1 MYQKAAFIKTFGCQ
15 MNEHDSEK
23 IMRILEEDDY
33 TVTEDI
39 DKADLILLN
48 TCSIREKA
56 EHKVYSSLGRL
67 KTLKKKNPK
76 LVIGVGGCV
85 AQQEGEKLLNRVP
98 HLDLVFGTHNIH
110 KLPELIAK
118 VDKTGKRITET
129 DMHDSIPSLDAFSL
143 PSEGQIKSYITIM
156 QGCDNYCS
164 YCIVPYVRGREISRK
179 SGEILEEI
187 RRLSNRGIKDITLL
201 GQNVNSYGKGYAK
214 EVTFPE
220 LLHAVNKTE
229 GIERI
234 RFTTSHPKDLSEEL
248 IYSFRDLNK
257 LCEHIHLPVQS
268 GSDSI
273 LRAMNR
279 KYTASYYVKKVKK
292 LRDICPEISITSDII
307 VGFPGETEK
316 DFEKTLELMEIVKF
330 DSVFSFKYSDR
341 AETRA
346 STLPGKIDDAVKSE
360 RLSTLQAYQKTF
372 TLEANK
378 KLVGK
383 DEGVLVEGPSKTD
396 PARLT
401 GRTRSNKV
409 VNFQG
414 SINLIGEIIPVRIRR
429 AFLHSLEGVTAFDTS

>member
-1 MYQKAAFIKTFGCQ
+1 MDQKAAFIKTFGCQ

-23 IMRILEEDDY
+23 IMRILEDVDY
-33 TVTEDI
+33 TVTENI
-39 DKADLILLN
+39 DNADLILIN

-76 LVIGVGGCV
+76 LIIGVGGCV
-85 AQQEGEKLLNRVP
+85 AQQEGEKLLHRVP
-98 HLDLVFGTHNIH
+98 HLDMVFGTHNIH

-118 VDKTGKRITET
+118 VDKTGKRVTET

-143 PSEGQIKSYITIM
+143 PSEGQIKSYVTIM

-187 RRLSNRGIKDITLL
+187 RRLSSRGTKDITLL
-201 GQNVNSYGKGYAK
+201 GQNVNSYGKGHAK

-220 LLHAVNKTE
+220 LLHAVNETD
-229 GIERI
+229 GVERI

-248 IYSFRDLNK
+248 IYSFRYLDK

-279 KYTASYYVKKVKK
+279 KYTASYYVEKVKK

-360 RLSTLQAYQKTF
+360 RLRTLQTFQKTF

-378 KLVGK
+378 RLVGK

-414 SINLIGEIIPVRIRR
+414 SINLIGEIIPVRIRQS
-429 AFLHSLEGVTAFDTS
+429 FLHSLEGVTAFDTS